1 MEHEP
6 CLVLVVED
14 DVEVR
19 DFAVAVLRDGGFL
32 VAATGDAESA
42 LGFMRH
48 VAVDVLFTDI
58 VLPGAMNGLAL
69 ARAARQLNPRLRVV
83 CTTGFA
89 RAAEDDAGWG
99 LCERFL
105 GKPYRPDQLRIGIES
120 VAVA

>member
-1 MEHEP
+1 MEQEP

-14 DVEVR
+14 DDEVR
-19 DFAVAVLRDGGFL
+19 DYAVAVLRDGGFL
-32 VAATGDAESA
+32 VASSGEAAGA
-42 LGFMRH
+42 LEFMRH
-48 VAVDVLFTDI
+48 VVVDVLFTDI

-89 RAAEDDAGWG
+89 RAAEDDPGWG

-105 GKPYRPDQLRIGIES
+105 GKPYRPDQLRLGIAS
-120 VAVA
+120 VALA